1 MIVGTST
8 GAIMAVG
15 LGTFHY
21 SLDQME
27 GIYTSLGAKIF
38 NSVRGGERGMDSM
51 MEHGHGHGHG
61 GGHGH
66 GRDLGVGGQATVR
79 CSCTV

>member
-1 MIVGTST
+1 MRRAGRPIHELFDVIVGTST

-38 NSVRGGERGMDSM
+38 NSV
-51 MEHGHGHGHG
+51 
-61 GGHGH
+61 
-66 GRDLGVGGQATVR
+66 
-79 CSCTV
+79 SCPLP